1 MPCASGHC
9 VLTSIEGVQHLV
21 EYFELTSRSCGR
33 ICATP
38 FELKGVKC
46 NKRLDLSNTNNTE
59 FRLIEQHDIHKSAEI
74 QNNNIAQRKND
85 LLAERKSI
93 LKKQRECMRI
103 LRKNESSEQREIR
116 LAKIRSYKKQVGKV
130 KGTNDE
136 SVEERNSRL
145 VKQHEYMRARRK
157 KSVEERNSRLEKQRE
172 YTRAYSKNKSS
183 EQREKELS
191 THITVDITRLIRDF
205 HNSISSGPLYVCTC
219 CDQNSK
225 TITLQHHGEGQW
237 LHTVNIKLYN

>member
-1 MPCASGHC
+1 MNTVAIFMPFPDVFKVFDSHSRDLHGMPCASGHC

-93 LKKQRECMRI
+93 LKKQRECKRI
-103 LRKNESSEQREIR
+103 LRKNESSEQREKG
-116 LAKIRSYKKQVGKV
+116 LAKIRSYKKQVGKAN
-130 KGTNDE
+130 GTNDE

-145 VKQHEYMRARRK
+145 EKQREYMRARRK
-157 KSVEERNSRLEKQRE
+157 NESVEERNSRLEKQRE

-191 THITVDITRLIRDF
+191 THIRLLLI
-205 HNSISSGPLYVCTC
+205 
-219 CDQNSK
+219 
-225 TITLQHHGEGQW
+225 
-237 LHTVNIKLYN
+237 

>member
-1 MPCASGHC
+1 MCFN
-9 VLTSIEGVQHLV
+9 SIEGVQYLV
-21 EYFELTSRSCGR
+21 EYFQLTSGSCGR

-85 LLAERKSI
+85 LLAERKST
-93 LKKQRECMRI
+93 LEKHCEYMKAC
-103 LRKNESSEQREIR
+103 RKNESSQQREER
-116 LAKIRSYKKQVGKV
+116 LPKIRSYKQLD

-145 VKQHEYMRARRK
+145 EKQRDYMKARRK
-157 KSVEERNSRLEKQRE
+157 NE
-172 YTRAYSKNKSS
+172 SS
-183 EQREKELS
+183 ELTKRKK
-191 THITVDITRLIRDF
+191 
-205 HNSISSGPLYVCTC
+205 ISS
-219 CDQNSK
+219 N
-225 TITLQHHGEGQW
+225 
-237 LHTVNIKLYN
+237 